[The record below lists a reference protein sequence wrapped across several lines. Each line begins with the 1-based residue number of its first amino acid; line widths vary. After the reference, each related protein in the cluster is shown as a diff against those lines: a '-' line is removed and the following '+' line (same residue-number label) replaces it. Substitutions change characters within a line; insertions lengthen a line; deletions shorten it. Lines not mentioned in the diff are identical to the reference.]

1 MIFRR
6 GRASGKVFSLCS
18 LWYHLGEYLDG
29 GRKQK
34 AAVFETYFS
43 VQKGGSVKEKVFLNV
58 GELKKALA
66 VLDDFYESKKED
78 YQSDFSFL
86 LLETVKRCVLCW
98 EDDSSWFA
106 GEASEVLNLLTKLR
120 ERVCTLGRQGDRICQ
135 RCGAGNISTDC
146 KDEKYC
152 YGQKN

>member
-1 MIFRR
+1 M
-6 GRASGKVFSLCS
+6 
-18 LWYHLGEYLDG
+18 
-29 GRKQK
+29 
-34 AAVFETYFS
+34 FETYFS

-66 VLDDFYESKKED
+66 VLDDFYESKED

-106 GEASEVLNLLTKLR
+106 GEAPEVLNLLTKLR
-120 ERVCTLGRQGDRICQ
+120 ERVCTLDRQETGYANDVVQ
-135 RCGAGNISTDC
+135 EISVLTARM
-146 KDEKYC
+146 KKYC